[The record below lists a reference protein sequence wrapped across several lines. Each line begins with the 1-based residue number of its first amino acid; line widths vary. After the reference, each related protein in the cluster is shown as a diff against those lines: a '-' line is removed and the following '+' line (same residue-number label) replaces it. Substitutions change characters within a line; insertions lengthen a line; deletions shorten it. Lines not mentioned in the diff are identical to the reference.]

1 MAKHAFRDSL
11 HLSKP
16 NQDKLYIIN
25 DIIEDFQRQGY
36 RMTLRQLYYQLVTKN
51 IIPNE
56 VKEYKKLTNLIAKG
70 RMGGFID
77 WDAIED
83 RLRRPRLPSWVNN
96 KQQALREAAKLYRM
110 NRQRYQEFYIEVWC
124 EKDALSAVL
133 SRVTSHYHVRL
144 MVNRGYTSVTAM
156 HDAYMRMRHFLPD
169 GNNYWNHKHNLILYL
184 GDHDPSGLDMVRDIR
199 DRLKE
204 FGLRNL
210 TVKHIALTWEQIGEH
225 EPPPN
230 PAKFTDPRSQ
240 WYMDK
245 FGFDSWEVDA
255 LPPNILEQL
264 LTDTIEKYIDREKF
278 NKHLDEEEDDR
289 NELLEIAEEYNS

>member
-11 HLSKP
+11 RLSKP
-16 NQDKLYIIN
+16 NQDKLYLIN
-25 DIIEDFQRQGY
+25 DIIEDFQQQGY
-36 RMTLRQLYYQLVTKN
+36 KMTLRQLYYQLVTKN
-51 IIPNE
+51 IIPNK
-56 VKEYKKLTNLIAKG
+56 VNEYKKITNLIAKA

-83 RLRRPRLPSWVNN
+83 RLRRPRLPSWVRN
-96 KQQALREAAKLYRM
+96 KYQALKEAADGYRM
-110 NRQRYQEFYIEVWC
+110 NRQRYQDNYIEVWC
-124 EKDALSAVL
+124 EKDALSSVL

-156 HDAYMRMRHFLPD
+156 HDAYMRMKDHRPD
-169 GNNYWNHKHNLILYL
+169 GQSWWQHRHNLILYL

-199 DRLKE
+199 DRLHE
-204 FGLRNL
+204 FGLKNL

-230 PAKFTDPRSQ
+230 PAKYTDPRAD

-245 FGFDSWEVDA
+245 FGMDSWEVDA
-255 LPPNILEQL
+255 LPPDVLDRL
-264 LTDTIEKYIDREKF
+264 LRNTIEKHIDRTKF
-278 NKHLDEEEDDR
+278 NKYLDDEERDR
-289 NELLEIAEEYNS
+289 NDLLEIAEEQNL